1 MKQRRRN
8 PLWHL
13 GHVKVQWLGRGMVVE
28 WVWLEVRGGV
38 AVYKG
43 VGVWVW
49 CGWAL
54 DGRHCDMVCMRAS
67 MARSGC
73 TYMRGGQRMRVSD
86 GTR

>member
-1 MKQRRRN
+1 M
-8 PLWHL
+8 
-13 GHVKVQWLGRGMVVE
+13 E

-43 VGVWVW
+43 VSVWVW

-54 DGRHCDMVCMRAS
+54 DGRHCDMVCMRTS
-67 MARSGC
+67 MAQRGC